1 MKNTEEDKQEVF
13 IEEFL
18 YNNLAID
25 FPVEFHNIEDLAVLH
40 QFMEKYFADLSDMAL
55 KDDVIAKAKDCY
67 KLERSEILR
76 YFIDNNLLSFS
87 EVALERI
94 RLFLSSLEV
103 QIEEDNYSDGCI
115 DFPTMQDALDYW
127 RITDSN
133 DLVMYGSW
141 EELSNNHILFML

>member
-1 MKNTEEDKQEVF
+1 MKNTEDKQEVF

-25 FPVEFHNIEDLAVLH
+25 FPVEFHNIEDLAGLH
-40 QFMEKYFADLSDMAL
+40 QFMEKYFADLSGMAL

-67 KLERSEILR
+67 KAERSEILR

-87 EVALERI
+87 EIALERI

>member
-1 MKNTEEDKQEVF
+1 MKNTEEGKQETF
-13 IEEFL
+13 IEEFI

-25 FPVEFHNIEDLAVLH
+25 FPVEFHNIEDLAGLH
-40 QFMEKYFADLSDMAL
+40 QFMEKYFDDLSGMAL

-67 KLERSEILR
+67 KAERSEILR
-76 YFIDNNLLSFS
+76 YFVENAVLSFS

-94 RLFLSSLEV
+94 RLFLSSLGLEV
-103 QIEEDNYSDGCI
+103 EENNLSDCCI

-127 RITDSN
+127 RITDSS
-133 DLVMYGSW
+133 DLENFGSW